1 MKKLCFKKVQKCL
14 KERLCF
20 FTCYERKN
28 LAMFFSTKGFIYAL
42 QKLNVAYCLTCPRCD
57 KKYIDKTD
65 HNLATRLN
73 EQGSPDDQPMYQH
86 LSKCECYNN
95 IVNLMKLPDN
105 DSTTAVIDKR
115 E

>member
-1 MKKLCFKKVQKCL
+1 MFNQRLYLYSPKVKCCL
-14 KERLCF
+14 L
-20 FTCYERKN
+20 
-28 LAMFFSTKGFIYAL
+28 
-42 QKLNVAYCLTCPRCD
+42 LNTSCPRCD

-86 LSKCECYNN
+86 LSKCEYYNN

>member
-1 MKKLCFKKVQKCL
+1 MPDRKGLLLHMLLKTKFSYVLFDQRLYLHTPKVKCCL
-14 KERLCF
+14 
-20 FTCYERKN
+20 
-28 LAMFFSTKGFIYAL
+28 S
-42 QKLNVAYCLTCPRCD
+42 LNIPRYD

-65 HNLATRLN
+65 HNLVTRLN

-86 LSKCECYNN
+86 LSKCEYYNN
-95 IVNLMKLPDN
+95 IVNLMKLPGN